1 MTAFRPLF
9 FLALTATVLL
19 SGCIVEETPCET
31 GEGRCFGSRA
41 IEYCLDG
48 VWQEP
53 EDCEPREM
61 AGGLEII
68 TYCYEDQGVC
78 AP

>member
-1 MTAFRPLF
+1 MTASRLVF
-9 FLALTATVLL
+9 ALSLL
-19 SGCIVEETPCET
+19 VMLLGGCIVEEEPCET
-31 GEGRCFGSRA
+31 GQGRCFGTRS

-53 EDCEPREM
+53 ERCAPRQM
-61 AGGLEII
+61 AGGLEIL